1 MYGGKSSTGCE
12 SLYKKRTRSRRARTL
27 KASRTDRFFHTC
39 SLLTSQIY
47 IFQLILSPHTEFHQ
61 STRKT
66 IRPEQTSPG
75 SWFLL
80 RSLTVSRSRG
90 GDFFSKN
97 RNEKRKSD
105 PLSSRRQR
113 SREREREQSVVVG
126 LPFVHPRKAHR
137 KSPRSNA
144 SRLTVSEYNARHYA
158 ATYLFGEIQRQR
170 GGRSAPLNPDHGK
183 PHSRGEPPTGTMHPL
198 SFHR

>member
-80 RSLTVSRSRG
+80 RSFTVSRSRG

-113 SREREREQSVVVG
+113 SRERERAIRRGRFTFRPSTQSTPKESSVKRE
-126 LPFVHPRKAHR
+126 PAHR
-137 KSPRSNA
+137 
-144 SRLTVSEYNARHYA
+144 
-158 ATYLFGEIQRQR
+158 F
-170 GGRSAPLNPDHGK
+170 
-183 PHSRGEPPTGTMHPL
+183 
-198 SFHR
+198 